1 MSPAPELTDY
11 NANYYYSIM
20 GSLLLTHQILI
31 SQWQVL
37 KYIRERGLRDSWYL
51 LRSELMARS
60 VSPPSYQ
67 VNVLLHWGGHD
78 WWGITQVGSSCV
90 VTGELARGLVE
101 GNQII
106 KTNTRQE
113 HHSGGQSGQVGQE
126 GWELEFYSNP
136 ELARPA
142 ISHCQ
147 SSDNYITRD
156 VPHP

>member
-1 MSPAPELTDY
+1 
-11 NANYYYSIM
+11 
-20 GSLLLTHQILI
+20 
-31 SQWQVL
+31 
-37 KYIRERGLRDSWYL
+37 
-51 LRSELMARS
+51 MARS

-67 VNVLLHWGGHD
+67 VNVLPGEMRNCSGRFLCPHYNNWP
-78 WWGITQVGSSCV
+78 QVAPG
-90 VTGELARGLVE
+90 LAE

-142 ISHCQ
+142 ISHCHRCPPYVIIL
-147 SSDNYITRD
+147 SMHGS
-156 VPHP
+156 V